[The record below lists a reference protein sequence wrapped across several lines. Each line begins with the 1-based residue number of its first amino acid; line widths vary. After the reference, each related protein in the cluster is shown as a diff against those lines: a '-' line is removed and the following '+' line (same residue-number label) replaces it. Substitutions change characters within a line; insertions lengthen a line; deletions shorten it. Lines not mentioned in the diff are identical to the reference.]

1 MNEEVLNKIAGCIT
15 NVVPII
21 DERLLISQS
30 IEPSYLVCNRYEFA
44 SKVPKICNIA
54 DIVIE
59 KNKTLLKVKN
69 NNKTSIARCF
79 STYEAAINVE
89 EEIQIPDITHIFDAV
104 KLTIEDY
111 KPNELLILN
120 LYEGVDNKKSNQIVV
135 EGSKA
140 SSVFKNLYVSLCYKT
155 DNRPKQE
162 WEEHIKL
169 LADNWWFTCS
179 ASRGAPV
186 TATIDYDIAVPHT
199 HIGKYKSMSRWVKY
213 SAPYPVY
220 LLGKVNLIENK
231 KYDKNELLCKIFKV

>member
-1 MNEEVLNKIAGCIT
+1 MNEEVLKKAASYIT
-15 NVVPII
+15 NVVSNI
-21 DERLLISQS
+21 DAKLLIFQS

-44 SKVPKICNIA
+44 SRVHKICNIA

-69 NNKTSIARCF
+69 SNKTSIATCF
-79 STYEAAINVE
+79 SFYEAAINVE
-89 EEIQIPDITHIFDAV
+89 EEIQIPDLTHIFDAV

-120 LYEGVDNKKSNQIVV
+120 IHEGVDNKKSDQIVI

-140 SSVFKNLYVSLCYKT
+140 SSLFNNLYPSLCYKT
-155 DNRPKQE
+155 NNSPKQE
-162 WEEHIKL
+162 WEEHIKV

-199 HIGKYKSMSRWVKY
+199 HIGKYVSMSRWVKY

>member
-1 MNEEVLNKIAGCIT
+1 MNEEVLKKAASYIT
-15 NVVPII
+15 NVVSNI
-21 DERLLISQS
+21 DAKLLIFQS

-69 NNKTSIARCF
+69 SNKTSIATCF
-79 STYEAAINVE
+79 SFYEAAINVN
-89 EEIQIPDITHIFDAV
+89 EEIQIPDLTHIFDAV

-120 LYEGVDNKKSNQIVV
+120 LYEGADNKKSDQIVV

-140 SSVFKNLYVSLCYKT
+140 SSVFKNLYASLHYKT
-155 DNRPKQE
+155 NNSPKQE
-162 WEEHIKL
+162 WEEHIKV

-186 TATIDYDIAVPHT
+186 TATIEYDIAVPHT
-199 HIGKYKSMSRWVKY
+199 YIDKYKSMSRWVKY

>member
-1 MNEEVLNKIAGCIT
+1 MNEEVLKNAASFIT
-15 NVVPII
+15 NVVYSV
-21 DERLLISQS
+21 DAKLLIFQS
-30 IEPSYLVCNRYEFA
+30 IEPSYLVCNRYSFA
-44 SKVPKICNIA
+44 SKMPKICNIA

-59 KNKTLLKVKN
+59 KNKTLLKIKN
-69 NNKTSIARCF
+69 TNKTTIAKGFSI
-79 STYEAAINVE
+79 YKAAINVE
-89 EEIQIPDITHIFDAV
+89 EEIQIPDITYIFDAV

-120 LYEGVDNKKSNQIVV
+120 IHEGVDNKKADQIVV

-140 SSVFKNLYVSLCYKT
+140 SSVFKNLYSSLEYKT
-155 DNRPKQE
+155 NNSPKQE
-162 WEEHIKL
+162 WEEHIKV

-199 HIGKYKSMSRWVKY
+199 YIDKYKSMSSWVKY